1 MTIAALF
8 DTYALGSAEQQEHAQ
23 EVVGG
28 RPFSA
33 DLSRGVVAFEPGLE
47 VRAELIGSEATEPGS
62 WMWSWANPSGFPAAV
77 TGAARH
83 ARGYGEANGVDE
95 LTTGEIRLDGS
106 ALGYRLAVITCGLV
120 GGYAYYPATAAP
132 GTTAY
137 LLLDHPSLALPPVQ
151 LSRVLTVLT
160 ALTASGQV
168 SDWRR
173 ALHTYAGS
181 AGWSRGR
188 TTAASSWCTR
198 AARARS
204 GWISTRRAGSPTS
217 PGAYGRRT
225 SRRRGV
231 GCSGAGKAEI
241 SGRSGAGRDARRQEG
256 RPGVRR
262 REG

>member
-1 MTIAALF
+1 VTIAALF

-62 WMWSWANPSGFPAAV
+62 WMWSWANPSGFPDAV

-173 ALHTYAGS
+173 ALHTYAGQRGLEPRPDDRGVELVDPGGQGS
-181 AGWSRGR
+181 IRVDLDPQGRVANIAGRLRPTDEPAPRRGLF
-188 TTAASSWCTR
+188 
-198 AARARS
+198 
-204 GWISTRRAGSPTS
+204 
-217 PGAYGRRT
+217 GRRK
-225 SRRRGV
+225 G
-231 GCSGAGKAEI
+231 
-241 SGRSGAGRDARRQEG
+241 
-256 RPGVRR
+256 
-262 REG
+262 